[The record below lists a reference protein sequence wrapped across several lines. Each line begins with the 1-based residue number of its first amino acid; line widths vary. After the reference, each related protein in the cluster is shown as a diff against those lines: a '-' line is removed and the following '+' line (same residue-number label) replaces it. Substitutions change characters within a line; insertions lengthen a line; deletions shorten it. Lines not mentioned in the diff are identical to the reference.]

1 MIGAQNNMPGHG
13 KFWLKYQARRG
24 TIFAAFLKLLPVFI
38 FIVPGMIALALARSG
53 RATGLSSLVDASGAV
68 LPASAQAAFPLL
80 VQQVMPTG
88 LRGLVVAGLLA
99 ALMSS
104 LAGAFNASSTLFTID
119 FYQKLRPRASQARL
133 VWVGRVAT
141 VVMVLIALLW
151 IPVIQGARG
160 LYEYLQG
167 VQAYLAPP
175 IAAVFFLGVAMKR
188 LTAAGCLAA
197 LTIGFALGIIRLA
210 VDTPVTLG
218 VAGYEQGYATGS
230 WLWIL
235 NNIYFQYY
243 SVVIFVVS
251 SAVLIGVSYMTPP
264 PPARALTGLT
274 FVTVTPAQRTES
286 RLSWNHWDVFDSA
299 IILGLIA
306 VAFLYFNG

>member
-1 MIGAQNNMPGHG
+1 M
-13 KFWLKYQARRG
+13 
-24 TIFAAFLKLLPVFI
+24 
-38 FIVPGMIALALARSG
+38 
-53 RATGLSSLVDASGAV
+53 
-68 LPASAQAAFPLL
+68 
-80 VQQVMPTG
+80 
-88 LRGLVVAGLLA
+88 
-99 ALMSS
+99 
-104 LAGAFNASSTLFTID
+104 
-119 FYQKLRPRASQARL
+119 
-133 VWVGRVAT
+133 WVGRVAT

-167 VQAYLAPP
+167 MQAYLAPP
-175 IAAVFFLGVAMKR
+175 IAAVFFLGVSMKR

-251 SAVLIGVSYMTPP
+251 SAVLIGVSYVTPP
-264 PPARALTGLT
+264 PPAPALTGLT
-274 FVTVTPAQRTES
+274 FATVTPAQRTES
-286 RLSWNHWDVFDSA
+286 RLSWNHWDVIHSA
-299 IILGLIA
+299 IVLGLIA
-306 VAFLYFNG
+306 VAYLYFNG

>member
-1 MIGAQNNMPGHG
+1 M
-13 KFWLKYQARRG
+13 
-24 TIFAAFLKLLPVFI
+24 
-38 FIVPGMIALALARSG
+38 
-53 RATGLSSLVDASGAV
+53 
-68 LPASAQAAFPLL
+68 
-80 VQQVMPTG
+80 
-88 LRGLVVAGLLA
+88 
-99 ALMSS
+99 
-104 LAGAFNASSTLFTID
+104 
-119 FYQKLRPRASQARL
+119 
-133 VWVGRVAT
+133 WVGRVAT

-175 IAAVFFLGVAMKR
+175 IAAVFFLGVSMKR

-251 SAVLIGVSYMTPP
+251 SAVLIGVSYATPAAAGSTRSP
-264 PPARALTGLT
+264 GLT
-274 FVTVTPAQRTES
+274 FATVTPAQRTES
-286 RLSWNHWDVFDSA
+286 RLSWNHWDVIHSA

-306 VAFLYFNG
+306 VAYLYFNG